1 MEELQIPVEVI
12 NDIGE
17 IYSIYGVSTYKTGD
31 IFMFNPNHSM
41 HIELE
46 DSGYFKQ
53 IDNSRCNF
61 YSLYPELDMG
71 SGCYCFNE
79 KIDIENISDDALNA
93 LTFVGRIRKEL
104 KTNKELETAKQK
116 PESKIKKE
124 NKKVKTF
131 KYKDIAKALN
141 IKFSEL
147 KKKAIALN
155 IEIADRDK
163 KVGKKKMNELIEA
176 LK

>member
-31 IFMFNPNHSM
+31 IFMFDPNHSM

-53 IDNSRCNF
+53 IDNSKCDF
-61 YSLYPELDMG
+61 YSLYPDLNMG
-71 SGCYCFNE
+71 DRHYDIDE
-79 KIDIENISDDALNA
+79 KINVENISDDALTA
-93 LTFVGRIRKEL
+93 LTFTGRIRKEL
-104 KTNKELETAKQK
+104 KTSK
-116 PESKIKKE
+116 PEKLKE
-124 NKKVKTF
+124 NNKKKKVNKTF
-131 KYKDIAKALN
+131 KYKDVAKALS

-147 KKKAIALN
+147 KKKANALN
-155 IEIADRDK
+155 IEIADKDK
-163 KVGKKKMNELIEA
+163 KIAKKKMNEIIEA

>member
-12 NDIGE
+12 HDIGE

-31 IFMFNPNHSM
+31 IFMFDPNHSM

-53 IDNSRCNF
+53 IDNSKCDF
-61 YSLYPELDMG
+61 YSLYPDLDMG
-71 SGCYCFNE
+71 DKHYNIGE
-79 KIDIENISDDALNA
+79 KLNVENVSDDALMA
-93 LTFVGRIRKEL
+93 LTFAGRIRKEL
-104 KTNKELETAKQK
+104 KS
-116 PESKIKKE
+116 ESKKPVK
-124 NKKVKTF
+124 NKKKTKTF

-147 KKKAIALN
+147 KKKAISLN
-155 IEIADRDK
+155 IKIDDRDK
-163 KVGKKKMNELIEA
+163 KVAKAKMNRIIEA

>member
-1 MEELQIPVEVI
+1 MEGTTFPVEVI

-31 IFMFNPNHSM
+31 IFMFDPNHSM

-53 IDNSRCNF
+53 VDNSKCDF
-61 YSLYPELDMG
+61 YSLYPDLNLGDKF
-71 SGCYCFNE
+71 YDIDE
-79 KIDIENISDDALNA
+79 KIDVKDLSEDALNS
-93 LTFVGRIRKEL
+93 LTIVGRIRKQLKSNDKKEL
-104 KTNKELETAKQK
+104 KL
-116 PESKIKKE
+116 E
-124 NKKVKTF
+124 NKSKKAKRQSF

-155 IEIADRDK
+155 IEISDRDK
-163 KVGKKKMNELIEA
+163 KIAKSKMNQLIEA